1 MAACGDVAV
10 VLKAA
15 GSREQS
21 VYIPQTSQP
30 FLKFPLLFSCLL
42 LSFDRSPS
50 FLFNFPLLSLLARVN
65 LQHVFFNGKARGK

>member
-1 MAACGDVAV
+1 MYEMPEALCKECSAAAGETLQMAACGDVAV

-30 FLKFPLLFSCLL
+30 FLKFPLFSA
-42 LSFDRSPS
+42 P
-50 FLFNFPLLSLLARVN
+50 
-65 LQHVFFNGKARGK
+65 FF